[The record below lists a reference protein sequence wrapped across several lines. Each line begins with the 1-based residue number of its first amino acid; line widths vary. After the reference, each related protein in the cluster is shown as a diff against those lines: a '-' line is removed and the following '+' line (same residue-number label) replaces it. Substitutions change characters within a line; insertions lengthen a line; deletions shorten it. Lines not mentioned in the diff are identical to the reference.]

1 MNNDAS
7 TSAAVDDDQPNGLL
21 AMLSAV
27 SFLIFFQAYMVAPII
42 PTLASDLHAPVDRI
56 ALVIPAYLIP
66 YGIGTLIYGA
76 LGDRLGTYRVMLFSL
91 AAFSALAF
99 QTASSASVVD
109 LIGWRIVTGFGASG
123 AVPLS
128 IAIVGRLY
136 PYEQRGRALGW
147 LFGAMAGGMALG
159 SPLGAMLIPLIGWRE
174 LFMLVGTSGL
184 TALLMLRRYRR
195 YLALA
200 EQPRG
205 VSLSGVLQ
213 GYLDLLADTRARRT
227 YAYVFLNSMFHSGVF
242 AWLGVFIG
250 QQYHVG
256 PVAIGLTLLGYGI
269 PGTVLG
275 PLIGRA
281 ADKYGRAALI
291 PVGLAIGST
300 AVAALLLRMPLLV
313 VPLLAAALSL
323 GYDMTQPLFAG
334 IVTSF
339 GGKRPGQAMGVNVFS
354 LFIGAGVG
362 SLVFGALERHG
373 FTLAFGVFAIIEVT
387 LAVFAL
393 RVFHKEGRNA
403 MLRRT

>member
-76 LGDRLGTYRVMLFSL
+76 LGDRLGIYRVMLFSL

-99 QTASSASVVD
+99 QTASSASVED

-213 GYLDLLADTRARRT
+213 DYLDLLADTRARRT

-256 PVAIGLTLLGYGI
+256 PVAIGLALLGYGI

-393 RVFHKEGRNA
+393 RVFHKEGRSE

>member
-1 MNNDAS
+1 MRNDAS
-7 TSAAVDDDQPNGLL
+7 TSAAVDDDRCNGLL
-21 AMLSAV
+21 RMLSAV

-42 PTLASDLHAPVDRI
+42 PALASELHAPVDRI

-66 YGIGTLIYGA
+66 YGVGTLIYGV
-76 LGDRLGTYRVMLFSL
+76 LGDRLGIHRVMFFSL
-91 AAFSALAF
+91 AAFTALAF
-99 QTASSASVVD
+99 PTASSTSVEGM
-109 LIGWRIVTGFGASG
+109 IGWRVVTGLGASG

-128 IAIVGRLY
+128 VALVGRLY

-159 SPLGAMLIPLIGWRE
+159 SPLGAMLTPLIGWRG
-174 LFMLVGTSGL
+174 LFMAVGSSGL
-184 TALLMLRRYRR
+184 IALLLLGRYWR
-195 YLALA
+195 YLASSA
-200 EQPRG
+200 EPTAA
-205 VSLSGVLQ
+205 SLSGVLQ

-256 PVAIGLTLLGYGI
+256 PAVIGSALLGYGI

-275 PLIGRA
+275 PSIGRA
-281 ADKYGRAALI
+281 ADKYGRATLI
-291 PVGLAIGST
+291 PVGLAIGSA
-300 AVAALLLRMPLLV
+300 AVAALLLRMPLLA
-313 VPLLAAALSL
+313 VPLLATALSL
-323 GYDMTQPLFAG
+323 GYDMTHPLFAG

-339 GGKRPGQAMGVNVFS
+339 SGKRPGQAMGFNVFS

-373 FTLAFGVFAIIEVT
+373 FTLAFGVFAVIEVA
-387 LAVFAL
+387 LALFAL
-393 RVFHKEGRNA
+393 RVFRKEGPGA

>member
-1 MNNDAS
+1 MRNDAS
-7 TSAAVDDDQPNGLL
+7 TSAAADDDRGNGLL
-21 AMLSAV
+21 GMLSAV

-42 PTLASDLHAPVDRI
+42 PTLASDLHAPVARV

-66 YGIGTLIYGA
+66 YGVGTLIYGV
-76 LGDRLGTYRVMLFSL
+76 LGDRLGILRVMFFSL
-91 AAFSALAF
+91 AAFSVLAF
-99 QTASSASVVD
+99 QTAFSTSVED
-109 LIGWRIVTGFGASG
+109 MIGWRIVTGLGASG

-128 IAIVGRLY
+128 IALVGRLY
-136 PYEQRGRALGW
+136 PYERRGRALGW

-159 SPLGAMLIPLIGWRE
+159 SPLGAMLIPLTGWRG
-174 LFMLVGTSGL
+174 LFMAVGTSGL
-184 TALLMLRRYRR
+184 IPLLMLGRYRR
-195 YLALA
+195 HLASA
-200 EQPRG
+200 VQPTGASSR
-205 VSLSGVLQ
+205 GVLQ
-213 GYLDLLADTRARRT
+213 GYLDLLADSRARRT

-242 AWLGVFIG
+242 AWLGVFIA

-256 PVAIGLTLLGYGI
+256 PVAIGSALLGYGI

-300 AVAALLLRMPLLV
+300 AVAALLLRMPLV
-313 VPLLAAALSL
+313 AVPLLAIALSL

-362 SLVFGALERHG
+362 SLVFGALEWHG
-373 FTLAFGVFAIIEVT
+373 FTLAFGVFAIVEVA
-387 LAVFAL
+387 LALFAL
-393 RVFHKEGRNA
+393 RVFRKEGRGA